1 MSNDKTHS
9 LDHSLLEEQTHRPKI
24 LPTRIILRLNVK
36 DFDSNGF
43 SWFQYTSAIE
53 EYLKWSTSSIE
64 DWREKHKHNIFV
76 EQFQPL
82 ELEQRRF
89 HVIIDL
95 YSRLHEVHN
104 MDLVHHEIYEIQR
117 NNDDKTLLCID
128 VAGQV
133 VDLWWIEGPGSVSA
147 SPTIK
152 PYSRR
157 PENEIDKAIRRC
169 IAGTGKWGKASDYI
183 VMRSMI
189 PQIAQHL
196 NVFSMIGIAHG
207 DMNAHNFIVKERLEL
222 KEYVKDICLCYQT
235 YLHLSVI
242 DWDWTFEA
250 PLPAVIQYP
259 WFIADVLG
267 WHNDSVEPGETF
279 EYDRNYLIEAP
290 KVKEKAISRVDTV
303 SALLV

>member
-1 MSNDKTHS
+1 M
-9 LDHSLLEEQTHRPKI
+9 
-24 LPTRIILRLNVK
+24 
-36 DFDSNGF
+36 
-43 SWFQYTSAIE
+43 
-53 EYLKWSTSSIE
+53 
-64 DWREKHKHNIFV
+64 
-76 EQFQPL
+76 
-82 ELEQRRF
+82 
-89 HVIIDL
+89 
-95 YSRLHEVHN
+95 
-104 MDLVHHEIYEIQR
+104 
-117 NNDDKTLLCID
+117 
-128 VAGQV
+128 
-133 VDLWWIEGPGSVSA
+133 
-147 SPTIK
+147 
-152 PYSRR
+152 
-157 PENEIDKAIRRC
+157 
-169 IAGTGKWGKASDYI
+169 AGTGKWGKTSDYI

-279 EYDRNYLIEAP
+279 EYDRDYLIEAP
-290 KVKEKAISRVDTV
+290 KAKEKAISRVDTV
-303 SALLV
+303 SA